1 MLVLTRKVGEAI
13 HIDNEIVVTV
23 LDVKGGRVRIGIDA
37 PQRYRI
43 VRQEIERSSL
53 SMKPIPENNSLGHSR
68 TKARRAPIRQEVNP
82 C

>member
-1 MLVLTRKVGEAI
+1 MLVLTRKIGEAI
-13 HIDNEIVVTV
+13 HIDSEIVVTV

-43 VRQEIERSSL
+43 VRQEID
-53 SMKPIPENNSLGHSR
+53 KPSPSIKATPEQTPPEHPR
-68 TKARRAPIRQEVNP
+68 TKSRRSLVRQPVNP

>member
-1 MLVLTRKVGEAI
+1 MLVLTRKIGEAI

-43 VRQEIERSSL
+43 VRQEIDKSPRSVKATPEQPSL
-53 SMKPIPENNSLGHSR
+53 DHPRAKSRRSLV
-68 TKARRAPIRQEVNP
+68 RQP
-82 C
+82 M

>member
-1 MLVLTRKVGEAI
+1 MLVLTRKTGEAI

-23 LDVKGGRVRIGIDA
+23 LDIKGGRVRIGIDA

-43 VRQEIERSSL
+43 VRQEIDKSPRSVQAAPQHPSL
-53 SMKPIPENNSLGHSR
+53 DRSR
-68 TKARRAPIRQEVNP
+68 TKVGRSLVRQPVNP